1 MTEVT
6 VVHRPERSR
15 YEVRVDGETAG
26 YTRYRRSPDGSYIDF
41 RHTEIDPA
49 YEGQGLGARLVAEA
63 LDDVR
68 RRGDRAIA
76 TCPFVAA
83 FVKRH
88 PEYADLVVADP

>member
-1 MTEVT
+1 MGDVT

-15 YEVRVDGETAG
+15 YEIRVDGELAG
-26 YTRYRRSPDGSYIDF
+26 YTQYRRSPDGSYLDF

-49 YEGQGLGARLVAEA
+49 YERQGLGARLVTEA

-68 RRGDRAIA
+68 RRDGRAVV

-83 FVKRH
+83 FIKRH
-88 PEYADLVVADP
+88 PEYADLVVDP